1 VREAAEHNAAMPS
14 RHAIDAATAGAI
26 AEPPTA
32 AVRYLDRLARA
43 IALIDADLSAP
54 LDSTTLAAAAAMSRH
69 HFQRLFHAYVGTTV
83 QGYLTWRRLRR
94 ACELLAGDDQSV
106 LDVAL
111 AVGYDSAQS
120 LAKAMRRELDTTPTA
135 VRLGQTPQWQM
146 LYDRRLTATDLS
158 RLTTIEGATM
168 LQPRWADV
176 PAVPMLTATAHGMND
191 STMTRAARQAFGEL
205 MAAVST
211 VPRPPQPVYTCLA
224 LCPDEPDGPN
234 DPKPRYV
241 AALVFGQ
248 DITTGEGQARQP
260 DLPLNGTLAWD
271 TLSPGRYAVF
281 RHRGPYDTLYRTWE
295 TLYRD
300 WLPAT
305 GHALRDVPPFEVTIN
320 DPTTTA
326 PADLLTDIYLPVV

>member
-1 VREAAEHNAAMPS
+1 MPARSPAADTAA
-14 RHAIDAATAGAI
+14 HTDAAA
-26 AEPPTA
+26 PPRRPSA

-43 IALIDADLSAP
+43 IALVDADLSAP
-54 LDSTTLAAAAAMSRH
+54 LDSATLAAAAAMSRH

-94 ACELLAGDDQSV
+94 ACELLATGDQHV

-111 AVGYDSAQS
+111 AVGYDSAQA

-135 VRLGQTPQWQM
+135 VRLGEVPRWQT
-146 LYDRRLTATDLS
+146 LYDRRLTAADLCDLP
-158 RLTTIEGATM
+158 RPPIPEGATM

-191 STMTRAARQAFGEL
+191 STMTRAAQQAFGEL
-205 MAAVST
+205 MAAAST

-224 LCPDEPDGPN
+224 LCPDEPEGPN
-234 DPKPRYV
+234 DPNPRYI

-260 DLPLNGTLAWD
+260 DLPLSGTLAWD

-295 TLYRD
+295 ALYRD